1 MTRAV
6 NTALAGSGG
15 VLQVVQTIKTDTF
28 SSTALSWTSVT
39 GLSVSITP
47 ISTASKILVLVD
59 LQAVG
64 ATSTGCT
71 MRITRNGTAIGIATS
86 AGNRN
91 AGSGPELYS
100 TRTDQFYSN
109 VANVLD
115 SPASVAS
122 LTYAVQM
129 IVGGSSG
136 TVYVNRSVS
145 DFDTTSYTRSAS
157 AITVM
162 EIAG

>member
-15 VLQVVQTIKTDTF
+15 VLQVVQTVKTDTF
-28 SSTALSWTSVT
+28 SSTSTSYTDVT
-39 GLSVSITP
+39 GLSVAITP
-47 ISTASKILVLVD
+47 VSTSSRILVFVD

-64 ATSTGCT
+64 NNTTGCA
-71 MRITRNGTAIGIATS
+71 MRITRDGTAIGVATS
-86 AGNRN
+86 TSNRR

-100 TRTDQFYSN
+100 PRTDQFASA
-109 VANVLD
+109 VANILD
-115 SPASVAS
+115 SPASTAS
-122 LTYAVQM
+122 ITYAVQV
-129 IVGGSSG
+129 IVGGGTG
-136 TVYVNRSVS
+136 TVYVNRSQA
-145 DFDTTSYTRSAS
+145 DTDSTSYSRGAS